1 MSSLCSQ
8 RRNIKI
14 IFIAGRERRLK
25 IGGVKCVTIVPIQIK
40 VRTWAIQSK
49 SREHDFSKNYLG

>member
-25 IGGVKCVTIVPIQIK
+25 IVGVKCVTIVPIQIK
-40 VRTWAIQSK
+40 VRAWAIHEQK
-49 SREHDFSKNYLG
+49 

>member
-14 IFIAGRERRLK
+14 IFIAGRERRLE
-25 IGGVKCVTIVPIQIK
+25 IGGVECVTIVPIQIK
-40 VRTWAIQSK
+40 VRTWTI
-49 SREHDFSKNYLG
+49 REQKYRT

>member
-14 IFIAGRERRLK
+14 IFVEERERRLK
-25 IGGVKCVTIVPIQIK
+25 IGSVKCVRIVHIQIK
-40 VRTWAIQSK
+40 VRTRAIHEQK
-49 SREHDFSKNYLG
+49 YRM